1 MDSGDLQS
9 GNRRSR
15 ETHAE
20 QGIESGSSPAATP
33 AWVHDPLPDPF
44 PPCRIKE
51 FNHFTAPTVHPGFS
65 GTLTLEKINL
75 GPTSM
80 LLRPGLSIA
89 QLIIE
94 EERGDQAEAR
104 RLWRMVLDA
113 CPDDPEAMSRGK
125 A

>member
-1 MDSGDLQS
+1 MDSGDLQP
-9 GNRRSR
+9 GNRRGR
-15 ETHAE
+15 ETQTE
-20 QGIESGSSPAATP
+20 RGIERGSSPAATP

-51 FNHFTAPTVHPGFS
+51 FSYFTTPTVHPGFS

-94 EERGDQAEAR
+94 E
-104 RLWRMVLDA
+104 VKTF
-113 CPDDPEAMSRGK
+113 PDPTRASFRFRPIPREQPA
-125 A
+125 